1 MKKVKLGIIA
11 EGDMRSYGG
20 GEKYLIELS
29 RRLKNFDITI
39 YSYLNTKNARIGI
52 EKLKKMSKAKIK
64 FFKSFSLPILKERLP
79 LTISGISLLLELDKY
94 DSIYIT
100 DPSMPTIFMILIFLK
115 LRRAKT
121 KVIFGVHDPGFLRD
135 VPQKN
140 NLLRR
145 FLLRFYRPIYKLVLF
160 KIPNIH
166 VLNEEDEKKLRVEGY
181 AGKIYFIPNFLYYN
195 KPSIKI
201 YENKK
206 RFVVLFGGRL
216 AIYHKGIDLLVN
228 IIENVLNRNKNIEF
242 HIFGSGE
249 DGQEII
255 KNLAKEYPKNIKYL
269 GFISNEKLEEEYKK
283 SSVFIMTSRIE
294 SFPLVTLEAQAH
306 GLPVIAF
313 DIKGPRDIIKKSF
326 QGILVKPFD
335 TNSFSKK
342 IIGYYNLW
350 KNGNLDKRFK
360 LKIRDYIFSQYS
372 DDIIIPKLEKM
383 LEGE

>member
-1 MKKVKLGIIA
+1 
-11 EGDMRSYGG
+11 MRSYGG

-39 YSYLNTKNARIGI
+39 FSYLDTKNAHIGI
-52 EKLKKMSKAKIK
+52 EKVKKMSKAKIK

-100 DPSMPTIFMILIFLK
+100 DPSMPTIFMILLFLK
-115 LRRAKT
+115 LRRAKA

-135 VPQKN
+135 MPQKN

-145 FLLRFYRPIYKLVLF
+145 FLLKFYKPIYKLVLF

-181 AGKIYFIPNFLYYN
+181 NGKIYFIPNFLYYN

-201 YENKK
+201 YENKE

-228 IIENVLNRNKNIEF
+228 IIENVLSRNRNIEF

-255 KNLAKEYPKNIKYL
+255 NNLAKEYPKNVKYL
-269 GFISNEKLEEEYKK
+269 GFIPNEKLEEEYKK
-283 SSVFIMTSRIE
+283 SSLFIMTSRIE

-306 GLPVIAF
+306 GLPVVAF
-313 DIKGPRDIIKKSF
+313 NIKGPNEILKKSF
-326 QGILVKPFD
+326 QGSLIEPFD
-335 TNSFSKK
+335 TNLFSEQ
-342 IIGYYNLW
+342 IIKYYKLW
-350 KNGNLDKRFK
+350 KNGRLNKEYK
-360 LKIRDYIFSQYS
+360 SKIKSYIFSKYS
-372 DDIIIPKLEKM
+372 DKVIIPRLERM
-383 LEGE
+383 LK